1 MLTIYHNPR
10 CSKSRQTLSLLQD
23 QGLEPEIVL
32 YLETVPSPETLKRL
46 LKKLN
51 LSARQL
57 LRRGEQEYKDQNL
70 ADTRI
75 EVPAFRI
82 AKAATTNDPL
92 AAFCNLLA
100 DAERIVECSQH
111 MDMLVAALFRQTPRC
126 CSGGNNQPAE
136 LERVSVGQVDLL
148 VGQTQP

>member
-1 MLTIYHNPR
+1 MDVGNGGTHVGTETADQRSRSTFENNDFVIELSGNR
-10 CSKSRQTLSLLQD
+10 CHFKAD
-23 QGLEPEIVL
+23 EA
-32 YLETVPSPETLKRL
+32 
-46 LKKLN
+46 
-51 LSARQL
+51 SA
-57 LRRGEQEYKDQNL
+57 DH
-70 ADTRI
+70 D
-75 EVPAFRI
+75 
-82 AKAATTNDPL
+82 DPL

-111 MDMLVAALFRQTPRC
+111 MDMLVAALFRQAPRR